1 MNIQAN
7 QHAYVMQP
15 QYLRGGSRMVWG
27 WGVGG
32 RGGVRPPGS
41 RMIRCLGVRGG
52 GGALSLVVATVQHMG
67 VNRVIDTVSY
77 WFLVHAVNATILLF
91 DCYLR

>member
-1 MNIQAN
+1 MFTSKMNERYNEKGRIQI
-7 QHAYVMQP
+7 
-15 QYLRGGSRMVWG
+15 
-27 WGVGG
+27 
-32 RGGVRPPGS
+32 RPF
-41 RMIRCLGVRGG
+41 M
-52 GGALSLVVATVQHMG
+52 LSLVVATVQHMG